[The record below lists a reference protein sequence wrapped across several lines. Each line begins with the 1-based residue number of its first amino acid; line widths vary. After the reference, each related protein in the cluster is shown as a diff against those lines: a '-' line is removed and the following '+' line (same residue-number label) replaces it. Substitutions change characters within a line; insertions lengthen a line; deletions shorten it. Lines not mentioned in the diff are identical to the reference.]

1 LIVIKNNIAFGIP
14 AEKIDREMVEQAA
27 RVANLHSFIISE
39 LPKGYQTIAGER
51 RSRLSGGQRQRVSI
65 ARTLYHDPEILV
77 LDEATSSLDG
87 ITESAGLEAINNVAK
102 LKTMIII
109 AHRLTTIKN
118 CDIVYLIDKGKII
131 AQGIYDELMSSNA
144 SFRAMAKVNI

>member
-1 LIVIKNNIAFGIP
+1 MIVIKNNIAFGIP

-39 LPKGYQTIAGER
+39 LPKGYQTVAGER

>member
-1 LIVIKNNIAFGIP
+1 
-14 AEKIDREMVEQAA
+14 M
-27 RVANLHSFIISE
+27 
-39 LPKGYQTIAGER
+39 
-51 RSRLSGGQRQRVSI
+51 GQCQRIGI

-77 LDEATSSLDG
+77 PDEATSSLDG
-87 ITESAGLEAINNVAK
+87 ITESAGLEAITNVAK

-131 AQGIYDELMSSNA
+131 TQGTYDELMS
-144 SFRAMAKVNI
+144 